1 MHQEDIT
8 RLKRQTDEQQLQ
20 TQIEQEQQSLVRQ
33 LNQLIKNITFN
44 CTRSSVGRLKQ
55 LIQLAR
61 SIK

>member
-44 CTRSSVGRLKQ
+44 CTRSSVDRLKQ
-55 LIQLAR
+55 LVEVVR
-61 SIK
+61 SSK

>member
-44 CTRSSVGRLKQ
+44 CTRSSVNRLKQ
-55 LIQLAR
+55 LVEVAR
-61 SIK
+61 SSK

>member
-44 CTRSSVGRLKQ
+44 CTRSSVDRLKQ

-61 SIK
+61 SSK

>member
-33 LNQLIKNITFN
+33 LNQLIKNITVD

-61 SIK
+61 SSK